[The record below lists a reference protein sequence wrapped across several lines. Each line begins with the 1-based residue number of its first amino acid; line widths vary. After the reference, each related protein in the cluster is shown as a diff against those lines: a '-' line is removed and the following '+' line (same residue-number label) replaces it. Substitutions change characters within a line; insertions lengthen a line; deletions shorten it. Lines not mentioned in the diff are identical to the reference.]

1 MAQVLAAVPTA
12 GLEAVLVAVDLVVEC
27 GALSAEHVL
36 NVVARLNAA
45 PVPDSVA
52 TTLQLTQAPLAN
64 TSRYDSL
71 RDEVGVN
78 HAS

>member
-1 MAQVLAAVPTA
+1 VPA
-12 GLEAVLVAVDLVVEC
+12 
-27 GALSAEHVL
+27 
-36 NVVARLNAA
+36 
-45 PVPDSVA
+45 SVA

-71 RDEVGVN
+71 RGETEVN